1 MWFTESDFRLG
12 FSQNCAIQLGV
23 VFLLLQALE
32 VAAAAA
38 AGSPFIGIIIWS
50 FLAEDLGVA
59 CLRDHRSKE
68 EETSE
73 ANKGS
78 KQARG
83 GLVFCGVFSAEG
95 GGMGT
100 RDIENLDAEDMF
112 NEKDRRNPLVLCGA
126 IATAGVL
133 CAGLLA
139 FRKGDFNRSQQMMRA
154 RVGFQAATVALMV
167 GTVYVQGKT

>member
-1 MWFTESDFRLG
+1 LWFTESNFRLG
-12 FSQNCAIQLGV
+12 FSQNCAIQSGV

-32 VAAAAA
+32 VAAAAV
-38 AGSPFIGIIIWS
+38 GSPFIGIIIWS
-50 FLAEDLGVA
+50 FLEEDLGVG

-68 EETSE
+68 EEASK

>member
-32 VAAAAA
+32 VADPDSTR
-38 AGSPFIGIIIWS
+38 SPFIGIIIWS
-50 FLAEDLGVA
+50 FLEEDLGVA

-112 NEKDRRNPLVLCGA
+112 NEKDRRNPLVLCGTFSLPA
-126 IATAGVL
+126 AAAAAAADDAVL
-133 CAGLLA
+133 TKRSLL
-139 FRKGDFNRSQQMMRA
+139 
-154 RVGFQAATVALMV
+154 
-167 GTVYVQGKT
+167 

>member
-1 MWFTESDFRLG
+1 LWFTESDFRLG
-12 FSQNCAIQLGV
+12 FSQNCAIQSGV

-38 AGSPFIGIIIWS
+38 ATGSHFKGIIIWS
-50 FLAEDLGVA
+50 FLEEDLGVG

-68 EETSE
+68 EETSK

-78 KQARG
+78 KQTRG

-100 RDIENLDAEDMF
+100 RDLENLDAEDMF
-112 NEKDRRNPLVLCGA
+112 NEKDRRNPLVLCGTFSLPA
-126 IATAGVL
+126 AAAADDAVL
-133 CAGLLA
+133 TKRFLL
-139 FRKGDFNRSQQMMRA
+139 
-154 RVGFQAATVALMV
+154 
-167 GTVYVQGKT
+167 

>member
-68 EETSE
+68 KKQAKRTKE
-73 ANKGS
+73 AS
-78 KQARG
+78 KQE
-83 GLVFCGVFSAEG
+83 GVWFSAVCFPRKVVEWVP
-95 GGMGT
+95 GT
-100 RDIENLDAEDMF
+100 
-112 NEKDRRNPLVLCGA
+112 
-126 IATAGVL
+126 
-133 CAGLLA
+133 
-139 FRKGDFNRSQQMMRA
+139 
-154 RVGFQAATVALMV
+154 
-167 GTVYVQGKT
+167 